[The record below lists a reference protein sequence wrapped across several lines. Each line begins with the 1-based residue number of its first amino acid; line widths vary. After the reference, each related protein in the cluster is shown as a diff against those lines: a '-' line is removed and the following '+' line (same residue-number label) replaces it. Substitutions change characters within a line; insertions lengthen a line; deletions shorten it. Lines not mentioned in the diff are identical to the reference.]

1 MGNQPLPL
9 DRIGQRFSIRLHDPE
24 GGYRDVVGHLKTATS
39 LVNRKG
45 QEISFD
51 PEQIFIWRE
60 IVERPA
66 LAGKGA
72 PLTLRVLELDE
83 ICNLTWPAIE
93 TLENSGWLMR
103 AAGGVTNRANSVLPL
118 VADLEAGSLKNFAEK
133 LSLEEVAGVANMTT
147 ISFNRFIK
155 NS

>member
-1 MGNQPLPL
+1 MGNMPLPL

-60 IVERPA
+60 IVERPT
-66 LAGKGA
+66 LAG
-72 PLTLRVLELDE
+72 
-83 ICNLTWPAIE
+83 
-93 TLENSGWLMR
+93 
-103 AAGGVTNRANSVLPL
+103 
-118 VADLEAGSLKNFAEK
+118 
-133 LSLEEVAGVANMTT
+133 
-147 ISFNRFIK
+147 
-155 NS
+155 